1 MANNYEKF
9 DEVMDELLTG
19 KNGTTIANFD
29 AASLGKF
36 SEHQDVFWDGLLQ
49 YLQNENEKSPF
60 NGAYGIRQNMFPADA
75 ESVIE
80 YINENADLID
90 SFLDKCLKSKTAS
103 DFLPHWNEGFEKT
116 LQIYRDYFV
125 DHGDIIY
132 GSMTV
137 DDITNANAGNSF

>member
-29 AASLGKF
+29 AASLDKF

-49 YLQNENEKSPF
+49 YLQNENEKTPF
-60 NGAYGIRQNMFPADA
+60 HNSYGIRQNMFPTDA

-80 YINENADLID
+80 YINDNADLID

-116 LQIYRDYFV
+116 L
-125 DHGDIIY
+125 
-132 GSMTV
+132 
-137 DDITNANAGNSF
+137 